1 MIVTLLGLDEG
12 VIFGMHNAVG
22 NVDHLNGPSLSPLY
36 RIGANPG
43 ALDGIE
49 KGVYGGSDHN
59 GQGGSV
65 YPRRLAW
72 TASKGL
78 PG

>member
-1 MIVTLLGLDEG
+1 
-12 VIFGMHNAVG
+12 
-22 NVDHLNGPSLSPLY
+22 LSPLY

-43 ALDGIE
+43 VLDGNE

-65 YPRRLAW
+65 YARRLVWMAP
-72 TASKGL
+72 KGL

>member
-1 MIVTLLGLDEG
+1 
-12 VIFGMHNAVG
+12 MHDAIG
-22 NVDHLNGPSLSPLY
+22 NFDHLNGPLLSPLY

-43 ALDGIE
+43 VLDGNE

-65 YPRRLAW
+65 YARRLVWMAP
-72 TASKGL
+72 KGL